1 MTDYGNLAQIAGA
14 FVAIVSFGTSI
25 WAARSKRFDD
35 KIDAVVAKSETA
47 DNALRAE
54 IGRVFARVDG
64 VEQRVARAE
73 NELAHLPSKDVVSDL
88 RIGQER
94 LEGELKAIHAAL
106 RPVAAIGD
114 RLQEFLLEQAT
125 KR

>member
-1 MTDYGNLAQIAGA
+1 MADYGNLAQVASALIGILA
-14 FVAIVSFGTSI
+14 FATSV

-35 KIDAVVAKSETA
+35 KIDAAMTKAETA
-47 DNALRAE
+47 DSALRAD
-54 IGRVFARVDG
+54 IARGFQRIDG
-64 VEQRVARAE
+64 TEQRLARAE

-106 RPVAAIGD
+106 KPVAAIGD